1 MQPGMRKVQVS
12 DSLLNT
18 REAAELLRV
27 SEASIR
33 RWSDSGLLAARRVG
47 GRRERRFDRA
57 DLERFLGQSTG
68 ERRDVPTATVAV
80 GGVSIPVRGHF
91 APIYSTDEGALR
103 LTVPFLADGLRAGQ
117 TLFLAAT
124 GEILERYTAAL
135 GSEPG
140 IDVNAAKK
148 SGQLVIL
155 TWQGASAEDV
165 IAKWESLFA
174 KALAAR
180 PAMLRVVG
188 DMASERQMFPS
199 EAEMMAYEEAY
210 DRMARRY
217 PLVTLCAYDARQFGG
232 ETILR
237 MLKAHPDMYQQHLGL
252 FLS

>member
-1 MQPGMRKVQVS
+1 MQPRMSKVQVS

-18 REAAELLRV
+18 REAADLLRV

-33 RWSDSGLLAARRVG
+33 RWSDSGVLPARRVG

-68 ERRDVPTATVAV
+68 GRRDVPTATVAL
-80 GGVSIPVRGHF
+80 GGVLIPVRGHF
-91 APIYSTDEGALR
+91 APIYSSDEGALR
-103 LTVPFLADGLRAGQ
+103 LTLPFLADGLRAGQ
-117 TLFLAAT
+117 TSFIAAHDEILDSYLAALA
-124 GEILERYTAAL
+124 G
-135 GSEPG
+135 EPG
-140 IDVNAAKK
+140 IDVEKAKK

-155 TWQGASAEDV
+155 TWESDSAEGV
-165 IAKWESLFA
+165 IAKWEKLFA
-174 KALAAR
+174 KALVTR
-180 PAMLRVVG
+180 PAMLRVAG
-188 DMASERQMFPS
+188 DMASEREMFPS
-199 EAEMMAYEEAY
+199 EAEMMVYEEAY

-237 MLKAHPDMYQQHLGL
+237 MLKAHPDMFQQHLGL